1 MATAGL
7 GCLRCGVGAAW
18 HLLNLYFKV
27 GGPRGLLDPSY
38 TFCHIVTPAICI
50 PNSYCGHQ

>member
-7 GCLRCGVGAAW
+7 GCLRCGAGAAW